1 MKIQFAIGFFFSAL
15 SFVTAANTDVD
26 KEIKLLRVPISKKKI
41 IHGGPPISSL
51 RRRADYKQNLY
62 IGDGSIYMVNVAI
75 GTPPQTFELVLD
87 TGSADLWV
95 PGASC
100 PTIMCPLAKFNE
112 SSSSTFKDMNEVF
125 NITYGIGSASGG
137 FGLDTVNIG
146 GAIIE
151 QQQFGL
157 TNNTQNILTNMQT
170 LSGESYTPTVSSADN
185 VTSFSSDHRM
195 DGIFGLGYPLIT
207 SPTKSYNPFFFNLK
221 EQNKISQNV
230 FSVFLNKSES
240 LDTLGEIIF
249 GGIDSTKYQ
258 GDITYLPLAKTTR
271 VSLNGKSD
279 YGYWQ
284 VYGQGVGA
292 TVDGKSTLNAP
303 FQATTQF
310 VFDTGTTLTYLPMNV
325 IEPLFAAAIG
335 NTNLAFDSANNY
347 FQIRCSMAQKNI
359 TLQFMMS
366 PSDNVTDTPII
377 LNVAI
382 ADVIYPMDTDYMS
395 TASVCMIGIVPTTGQ
410 IFFGES
416 ILRSLYQVYDV
427 DQNRIGIAS
436 AIGSDS
442 FISGATGNSTS
453 SSGSGSNSVNSSNN
467 PSNAA
472 ESIKRSNILAS
483 TMISICVLY
492 VLNYL

>member
-1 MKIQFAIGFFFSAL
+1 
-15 SFVTAANTDVD
+15 
-26 KEIKLLRVPISKKKI
+26 
-41 IHGGPPISSL
+41 
-51 RRRADYKQNLY
+51 
-62 IGDGSIYMVNVAI
+62 
-75 GTPPQTFELVLD
+75 
-87 TGSADLWV
+87 
-95 PGASC
+95 
-100 PTIMCPLAKFNE
+100 
-112 SSSSTFKDMNEVF
+112 
-125 NITYGIGSASGG
+125 
-137 FGLDTVNIG
+137 
-146 GAIIE
+146 
-151 QQQFGL
+151 
-157 TNNTQNILTNMQT
+157 
-170 LSGESYTPTVSSADN
+170 
-185 VTSFSSDHRM
+185 
-195 DGIFGLGYPLIT
+195 
-207 SPTKSYNPFFFNLK
+207 
-221 EQNKISQNV
+221 
-230 FSVFLNKSES
+230 
-240 LDTLGEIIF
+240 
-249 GGIDSTKYQ
+249 
-258 GDITYLPLAKTTR
+258 
-271 VSLNGKSD
+271 
-279 YGYWQ
+279 
-284 VYGQGVGA
+284 
-292 TVDGKSTLNAP
+292 
-303 FQATTQF
+303 
-310 VFDTGTTLTYLPMNV
+310 
-325 IEPLFAAAIG
+325 
-335 NTNLAFDSANNY
+335 
-347 FQIRCSMAQKNI
+347 MAQKNI